1 MKPIKSIPKPCKSK
15 ITSTLSRASRIAA
28 ICESNFMIVMKT
40 YVSRSILKT
49 TSFVLHLVYTNLEET
64 LRLLGIRFV
73 VSYIGCDKQEKSLS
87 YPLCPGF
94 GVHSNSDSISI
105 AILQIPSKGKIP
117 RSAVENAVSIRHPFF
132 FVCKCYD
139 SIFVIGSIHS
149 SCTIKCVI
157 IHRWTIV

>member
-1 MKPIKSIPKPCKSK
+1 
-15 ITSTLSRASRIAA
+15 
-28 ICESNFMIVMKT
+28 MIVMKT

-94 GVHSNSDSISI
+94 GVHSNSGSISI

-157 IHRWTIV
+157 IHRYDNSIAIMRTSDFVHNYAIDNNNMEDIGKSTQIH